1 MSIISPID
9 LRIPHGPT
17 LHIDQRNVIKLILA
31 ALTSIPALLAIVTGI
46 VELDDDGLNLPITIN
61 QGDRVRV
68 PGAATCTIGYVDAA
82 NRTAYT
88 AGHCTKNDDDVAMS
102 TTKIVFGDIDF
113 DDADIAANRD
123 IATITLSDN
132 VRIGENPYSGD
143 TVLTENEIRTLA
155 QRDDIQV
162 CNYGMRSKTVYCQN
176 ISHTDSTYIYGEGD
190 PSKHGDSGGP
200 AWFVNADGQSL
211 GLVGVLSGTSA
222 GHTLYT
228 IIPDGFGEP
237 R

>member
-17 LHIDQRNVIKLILA
+17 LHIDQNNIIKLVLA
-31 ALTSIPALLAIVTGI
+31 ALTSIPALIAIAAGI

-102 TTKIVFGDIDF
+102 TTKIMFGDINF
-113 DDADIAANRD
+113 DDNDSAAGRD

-132 VRIGENPYSGD
+132 VRIGKNSYSGD
-143 TVLTENEIRTLA
+143 TVLTEEDIRALA
-155 QRDDIQV
+155 QRDDVRV

-176 ISHTDSTYIYGEGD
+176 ISHTDSTYLYGEGD

-200 AWFVNADGQSL
+200 AWLIDADGNSL
-211 GLVGVLSGTSA
+211 GLAGVLSATSA
-222 GHTLYT
+222 KYTLYT
-228 IIPDGFGEP
+228 IIPDRFHNP